1 MKRWTGEYVKGLR
14 ERHRVKNPGKPHNP
28 SLGEVVLIKSDDEN
42 RGKWK
47 VRIVTELIKGRD
59 GVVRGAKLRTGT
71 SHLERAVQ
79 QLYPLELSCDRP
91 GDGDR
96 PPTTELRIE
105 APAFRP
111 SRDAA
116 VAARL
121 RMEDLAHDE
130 EGD

>member
-1 MKRWTGEYVKGLR
+1 MKGLR
-14 ERHRVKNPGKPHNP
+14 ECHSLKNSGKPHTP
-28 SLGEVVLIKSDDEN
+28 SVGEVVLIKSDDKN

-47 VRIVTELIKGRD
+47 VGIIAELIKGRD
-59 GVVRGAKLRTGT
+59 GVVQEAKLRTGT

-96 PPTTELRIE
+96 DGPPLTELRIE
-105 APAFRP
+105 APVFRP

-130 EGD
+130 QGD

>member
-1 MKRWTGEYVKGLR
+1 M
-14 ERHRVKNPGKPHNP
+14 
-28 SLGEVVLIKSDDEN
+28 LIKSEDKN

-47 VRIVTELIKGRD
+47 VGIVARLIKGRD

-71 SHLERAVQ
+71 SHLEQAVQ

-91 GDGDR
+91 EDG
-96 PPTTELRIE
+96 PPPTELRIE

-116 VAARL
+116 VAARV
-121 RMEDLAHDE
+121 RMEDLAHGE
-130 EGD
+130 QGD